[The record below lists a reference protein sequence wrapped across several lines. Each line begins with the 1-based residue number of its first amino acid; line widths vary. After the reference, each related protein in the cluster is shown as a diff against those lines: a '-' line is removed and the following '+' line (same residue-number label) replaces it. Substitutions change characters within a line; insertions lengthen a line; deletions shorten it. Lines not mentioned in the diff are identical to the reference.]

1 MPKILHTADWH
12 WGAPGVHPF
21 YTPYIIPK
29 IVKAAQKHDCQY
41 ILVVGDV
48 FDKPKPD
55 QKLKDELARQLL
67 NYKDYPFTFIF
78 CVGNHDYTTKAMDY
92 HSLHYL
98 RHLIFAANGNINIV
112 LLEPGEE
119 YKDEDIM
126 ICALENVE
134 QQWVTAAGI
143 TVPIIYAWHGT
154 YPGLDF
160 RNLTKSAKTVEKRI
174 NKSLKK
180 SGAQYLALGD
190 IHKRL
195 CLSTG
200 KAYYPG
206 PPVQKTYSDES
217 GYIIYDT
224 DEKTVYGGDLRL
236 PQKFNLYFP
245 DYDVTKSTE
254 DEIVKQVKKEVP
266 KGSFVKL
273 RFELP
278 LSSWASIN
286 HTAIKEHLENH
297 CTEVRFDNNP
307 VPENRTRKVA
317 KIMAKAKSI
326 EEEIEI
332 GIEDSDVEVNK
343 TTLKKLCLKYL

>member
-21 YTPYIIPK
+21 YTPFIIPK
-29 IVKAAQKHDCQY
+29 LVEVAGKHGCEY

-55 QKLKDELARQLL
+55 QKLKDELIRTLL
-67 NYKDYPFTFIF
+67 QYTDDPIQFIF

-92 HSLHYL
+92 HSLQYL
-98 RHLIFAANGNINIV
+98 RYIIRATDGNINIDLV
-112 LLEPGEE
+112 EPGEDRLYDDFE
-119 YKDEDIM
+119 L
-126 ICALENVE
+126 CALENLRP
-134 QQWVTAAGI
+134 VTRTPSDRPVI
-143 TVPIIYAWHGT
+143 LAWHGT

-160 RNLTKSAKTVEKRI
+160 KNLDQSAKKVSKDI
-174 NKSLKK
+174 AKLLD
-180 SGAQYLALGD
+180 GYQAQYLALGD
-190 IHKRL
+190 IHRNM
-195 CLSTG
+195 CLLIG

-224 DEKTVYGGDLRL
+224 DNGGVYAGALDL
-236 PQKFNLYFP
+236 PQKINLYFEN
-245 DYDVTKSTE
+245 YDVNKNTE
-254 DEIVKQVKKEVP
+254 EDIIKRVKKTVD
-266 KGSFVKL
+266 KGSLVKL

-286 HTAIKEHLENH
+286 HTMIKEQLADY
-297 CTEVRFDNNP
+297 CSEVRLDNTP
-307 VPENRTRKVA
+307 IPEHRTRKIA
-317 KIMAKAKSI
+317 KTMAKAKSI

-332 GIEDSDVEVNK
+332 GIKDSDVEVSPK
-343 TTLKKLCLKYL
+343 TLKKLCLKYF